1 MNLFLLAAEGGD
13 HPVWYLDP
21 HGFGLVFWT
30 GIVFALVAL
39 LLYKTAWGPVLQAL
53 DAREEAI
60 GGAIASAEALKREAA
75 EVKARY
81 EEQLEKVRQEAQ
93 AIINEGEA
101 DKRRI
106 IQEAQARA
114 NQEAAEI
121 RARAER
127 DITLAKTKALAEL
140 KQTSVT
146 LAMAIAEKVIATE
159 VDANKHK
166 AVVDEVVAAYE
177 RS

>member
-1 MNLFLLAAEGGD
+1 MNLILLAAEGGD
-13 HPVWYLDP
+13 HPAWYLDP

-60 GGAIASAEALKREAA
+60 GGSIASAEALKREAA

-146 LAMAIAEKVIATE
+146 LAMAIAEKVIAAE
-159 VDANKHK
+159 VDAKKHK